1 VKRLSR
7 CIWQIFKIKEIK
19 QQIFLIIWSLFKG
32 NSTTFSP
39 HGIPIKIPN
48 NIQSS
53 IRYAFARGRPYE
65 ETEAKMIINH
75 LSLDTNVIELG
86 GCLGV
91 ISALI
96 RHKIGANAHHLIVEA
111 NPDLTEICF
120 SNATNATTK
129 KNTSIEVAAVDY
141 SNKKYVNFIF
151 GHHMHVGRVSK
162 GQEKGIPTQTTTLS
176 ELVTRIPKAPFALIC
191 DIEGAEEHLFERE
204 GSVLP
209 NVSLLILETHPYMY
223 SDGTNT
229 QKKML
234 DCIASFGLKEI
245 DREGD
250 VVCFKRI

>member
-1 VKRLSR
+1 M
-7 CIWQIFKIKEIK
+7 IKIKEIK
-19 QQIFLIIWSLFKG
+19 QQIFLRIWSLVNG
-32 NSTTFSP
+32 NSTNFSP
-39 HGIPIKIPN
+39 HGIPIKIPI

-65 ETEAKMIINH
+65 KTEAKMIINY
-75 LSLDTNVIELG
+75 LMIDTNVIELG

-96 RHKIGANAHHLIVEA
+96 RHNIGANAHHLIVEA

-141 SNKKYVNFIF
+141 SNKKYVNFVF

-162 GQEKGIPTQTTTLS
+162 DQEKGIRTQTTTLS
-176 ELVTRIPKAPFALIC
+176 ELVTKIPKGPFALIC

-204 GSVLP
+204 GSVMS
-209 NVSLLILETHPYMY
+209 NVTLLILETHPYMY
-223 SDGTNT
+223 SDGANT
-229 QKKML
+229 QKKIL
-234 DCIASFGLKEI
+234 DCIASYGLQEI